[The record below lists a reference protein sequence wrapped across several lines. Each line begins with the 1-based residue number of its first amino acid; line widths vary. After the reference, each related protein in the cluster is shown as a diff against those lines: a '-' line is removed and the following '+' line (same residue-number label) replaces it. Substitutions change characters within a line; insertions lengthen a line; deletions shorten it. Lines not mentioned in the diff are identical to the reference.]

1 MKERPSH
8 KYARAN
14 GLHMILGTM
23 ASESVRRQSAYLKNG
38 CNAYDKREPTS
49 QPLSFWT
56 EQDVLAYLKMTGI
69 PYASVYGEIVEK
81 AAAGND
87 RRKAYRLYVLY
98 VRCASGKAAEPLSAH
113 GADAPEAI

>member
-1 MKERPSH
+1 MKERPLH

-56 EQDVLAYLKMTGI
+56 EQDVLAYLKM
-69 PYASVYGEIVEK
+69 ASRMRLFTAK
-81 AAAGND
+81 SSSRTAG
-87 RRKAYRLYVLY
+87 
-98 VRCASGKAAEPLSAH
+98 
-113 GADAPEAI
+113 